1 MDRIGRRDL
10 GKPERVAAATHARLD
25 VQDQAAD
32 FAVWVGD
39 VDQQHV
45 PATREITQ
53 EV

>member
-1 MDRIGRRDL
+1 M
-10 GKPERVAAATHARLD
+10 
-25 VQDQAAD
+25 DQAAD

>member
-1 MDRIGRRDL
+1 
-10 GKPERVAAATHARLD
+10 VAVATHARLD
-25 VQDQAAD
+25 VQVQVAGFMDQAAD

-39 VDQQHV
+39 GGQQHV